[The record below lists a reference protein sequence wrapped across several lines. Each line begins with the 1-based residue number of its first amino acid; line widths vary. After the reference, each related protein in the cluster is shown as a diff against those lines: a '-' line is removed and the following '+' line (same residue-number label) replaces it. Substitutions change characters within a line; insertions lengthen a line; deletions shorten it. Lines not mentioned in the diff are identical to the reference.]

1 MELSIDRIRPN
12 ELALS
17 QGVAAAETEDGS
29 VSKVLIPVMSL
40 EPGSGSRQ
48 LRDCCDH
55 ASKHSCKGVTL
66 TVPTRFRS
74 RIFKFAEFSCAQKLS
89 KWALFSL
96 DFGWRP
102 DVSALCTFILARSKR
117 YLTAPPVM
125 SRTHA
130 VSAVL
135 RFLTSC
141 RKSTSRY
148 FTDRVSIARRNVSPS
163 FFLRS
168 ASQAISRQSAKS
180 FAILPDRDLRLSVR
194 SLSIA
199 AKTISKLPAVT
210 GSVFVLILIG

>member
-17 QGVAAAETEDGS
+17 QGVEAAETEDGS

-40 EPGSGSRQ
+40 EPGSGIRQ
-48 LRDCCDH
+48 LRD
-55 ASKHSCKGVTL
+55 S
-66 TVPTRFRS
+66 TRFRS

-102 DVSALCTFILARSKR
+102 DVSALCAFILARSKR
-117 YLTAPPVM
+117 DLAAPKVM

-141 RKSTSRY
+141 RNSTSRHS
-148 FTDRVSIARRNVSPS
+148 TESVNRTPQRVTQ
-163 FFLRS
+163 FFPL
-168 ASQAISRQSAKS
+168 
-180 FAILPDRDLRLSVR
+180 
-194 SLSIA
+194 
-199 AKTISKLPAVT
+199 
-210 GSVFVLILIG
+210 

>member
-17 QGVAAAETEDGS
+17 QGVEAAETEDGS

-40 EPGSGSRQ
+40 ERRSGGRQ

-66 TVPTRFRS
+66 TVPPRFRS

-102 DVSALCTFILARSKR
+102 DVSALCAFILARSKR
-117 YLTAPPVM
+117 DLAAPKVM

-141 RKSTSRY
+141 RNSTSRHS
-148 FTDRVSIARRNVSPS
+148 TESVNRTPQRVTQ
-163 FFLRS
+163 FFPL
-168 ASQAISRQSAKS
+168 
-180 FAILPDRDLRLSVR
+180 
-194 SLSIA
+194 
-199 AKTISKLPAVT
+199 
-210 GSVFVLILIG
+210 